1 MQFPVPEVLDLM
13 YVGSIGM
20 CSVSSEPEGKS
31 ALPWCEAEC
40 TPCVLLNV
48 NALDSWRSQR
58 TNRAARGELFP
69 KESVLMSSNHVWG
82 AFELRFAG
90 AGGGSLWHGGALPC
104 ARGGCARWGA
114 VPAEGLLLTQLL
126 RAGMM
131 PLIHYSMPVALL
143 RFISQLEH
151 GAL

>member
-1 MQFPVPEVLDLM
+1 MGFKRKGIFSTGKWGFWYKLRTVPGGVDQLSCVNLFMQFPVPEVLDLM

-69 KESVLMSSNHVWG
+69 KESVLMSFNHV
-82 AFELRFAG
+82 
-90 AGGGSLWHGGALPC
+90 
-104 ARGGCARWGA
+104 
-114 VPAEGLLLTQLL
+114 
-126 RAGMM
+126 
-131 PLIHYSMPVALL
+131 
-143 RFISQLEH
+143 
-151 GAL
+151 